1 LKKDLPI
8 TYWTFLIGAIA
19 IAGVPGLAGFFS
31 KDEILYRTFVSGHT
45 MLWAVGMMTSLMTA
59 FYMFRLVFLA
69 FHGERRAAP
78 AGAHAAHDH
87 HPDAESHDAHHAPHL
102 HDAPPAMA
110 IPLVVLALGSVV
122 AGYLNLPAGL
132 GGSAFLEH
140 FLEPSLHVP
149 VVEGAHAAAE
159 HANHS
164 LELTLMAVSSVV
176 ALIGIGLAA
185 FLYLKRPALP
195 EALAARFPGAYQFLV
210 HKGYVD
216 ELYDAVVVQPVKALS
231 EGVLWRFDANVVDG
245 AVNGAGRIVVET
257 GSVVR
262 QIQTGSMR
270 AYAVSVL
277 LGVVMIVGY
286 YLWS

>member
-45 MLWAVGMMTSLMTA
+45 ILWTVGMMTSLMTA

-69 FHGERRAAP
+69 FHGERRHAL
-78 AGAHAAHDH
+78 GHHDHAATEAHG
-87 HPDAESHDAHHAPHL
+87 DAHHAPHL

-110 IPLVVLALGSVV
+110 ITLVVLALGSVV
-122 AGYLNLPAGL
+122 AGYLNLPGGL

-149 VVEGAHAAAE
+149 VVAGAHAAAE

-164 LELTLMAVSSVV
+164 LELTLMIVSSLV
-176 ALIGIGLAA
+176 AIAGIGLAA
-185 FLYLKRPALP
+185 FLYLRRPALP
-195 EALAARFPGAYQFLV
+195 DTLAAKFPGVYQFLQ

-216 ELYDAVVVQPVKALS
+216 ELYDAVIVQPVKALS
-231 EGVLWRFDANVVDG
+231 EGVLWRFDTKVIDG
-245 AVNGAGRIVVET
+245 AVNGAGRLVVET